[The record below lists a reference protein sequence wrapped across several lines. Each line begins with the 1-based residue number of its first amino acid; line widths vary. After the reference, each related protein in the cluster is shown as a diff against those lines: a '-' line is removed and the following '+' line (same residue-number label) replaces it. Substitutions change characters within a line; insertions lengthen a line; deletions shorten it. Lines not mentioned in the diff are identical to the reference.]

1 MRTIYRVLVADDE
14 PLALKSICS
23 IIDRRS
29 KDYHVVATA
38 ENGQEAL
45 QKVREIRPDLII
57 SDIKMPLLSGVDL
70 ASMVKGEFPEICFI
84 LVSGYQDFE
93 YAQSAIRSG
102 VTDYILKPI
111 VPSVLLRSLEYSV
124 TRIRQI
130 QYKERNRI
138 LRALGN
144 GETVDL
150 DKVKRYMPYSQYY
163 GAILRTNGLPRRFS
177 MDKTREIYSD
187 IDEQYLIFGRD
198 EMESMYLI
206 PREILPEKEFLK
218 YIQKIQR
225 QQKEPNYYTLIY
237 DSRPFLLE
245 ELQEKIRRMY
255 QELDQRS
262 CVGVTQSV
270 NLENPSEHGP
280 GLSATELR
288 KLEEKILVGLESVVR
303 TRKSDQIMPEI
314 RKGYEILEKCK
325 PSQLWMESFTRE
337 VLSIMRQNG
346 LCRLSMPESEYLLSD
361 AFFYATSVGMLVDS
375 LMEVFLHF
383 EKDDTGSSKVD
394 SREYFDMIVHYL
406 KMNMGKTI
414 TLVELCHQFGIS
426 QPYMSRL
433 FRKYSGNSFS
443 QYLTELR
450 MNRAKELFMEK
461 PDSFIKDVAAMVGY
475 EDQFYFS
482 RIFRSYMGKSP
493 SEFLKEI
500 ADGKISGSK

>member
-45 QKVREIRPDLII
+45 QKVREIRSDLII

-237 DSRPFLLE
+237 DIRPFLLE